1 MLRIPALLIAMVVA
15 MATSYGTPAATTVDT
30 ASPTFVAGLRAYEG
44 GHYDEAVRL
53 LSAAMVIEPTC
64 ARCAHLLGRSY
75 GRLAERARGLR
86 ALGLARKT
94 CDALELAVQLDPD
107 EPSALEDLIRYYRAA
122 PGFLGGSVEKARQL
136 EQRLRGFDSDT
147 NT

>member
-1 MLRIPALLIAMVVA
+1 MLRTLALLMTMTASNA
-15 MATSYGTPAATTVDT
+15 SFAATAVDT

-44 GHYDEAVRL
+44 GRYEEAARL
-53 LSAAMVIEPTC
+53 LSAGLAIEPTC

-94 CDALELAVQLDPD
+94 RDALELAVQLDPD
-107 EPSALEDLIRYYRAA
+107 EPRALEDLIRYYRAA
-122 PGFLGGSVEKARQL
+122 PGFLGGSREKARQL
-136 EQRLRGFDSDT
+136 EQRLRGFDYET
-147 NT
+147 KT